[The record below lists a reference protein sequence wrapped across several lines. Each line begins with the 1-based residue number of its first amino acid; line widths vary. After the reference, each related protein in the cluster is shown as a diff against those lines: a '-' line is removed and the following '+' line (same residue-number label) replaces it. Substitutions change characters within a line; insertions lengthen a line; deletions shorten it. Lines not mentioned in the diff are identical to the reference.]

1 MLTTTTDQILAA
13 YKDRHEC
20 DELQD
25 APGFEGTWDAFFE
38 LCELAER
45 IIDNGR
51 VDDTGR
57 R

>member
-1 MLTTTTDQILAA
+1 MPTTTTNQILDA
-13 YKDRHEC
+13 YKDRYEH

-25 APGFEGTWDAFFE
+25 VPGFEGTWDAFFE

-51 VDDTGR
+51 VDDTDR